1 MPSFNGSS
9 YLRHPALGDSALS
22 WLDLDIVFKTRST
35 DGLILYEGYQKYGSA
50 DFISVYMV
58 DGHVEFTFDLGTGT
72 TSLRYIFNYSI
83 ISNIND
89 SVRLAPQTSSKY
101 TPSNLA

>member
-1 MPSFNGSS
+1 MFQVPSFNGSS

-22 WLDLDIVFKTRST
+22 WLDLDIVFKTQSI

-50 DFISVYMV
+50 DFISVYMI

-72 TSLRYIFNYSI
+72 ASLRYSINYNLLEFI
-83 ISNIND
+83 HLLIY
-89 SVRLAPQTSSKY
+89 SKKY
-101 TPSNLA
+101 SM